1 MKAAKKSFWQ
11 NCTWL
16 PVSSVV
22 RIHLYSDFFYP
33 FYDIKGKKRFYEFIA
48 YWRGLKFIRRLVER
62 SYLQFIFLA

>member
-1 MKAAKKSFWQ
+1 MYLTACFLGGPHIG
-11 NCTWL
+11 WL
-16 PVSSVV
+16 K
-22 RIHLYSDFFYP
+22 HLYSDFFYP